1 MKPTQ
6 SFFKDSMKIDDVVLA
21 IEKVMSQNHDKLLK
35 INPNGMGSITGTWGG
50 ITYVLGLNKGR
61 IGQFYPL

>member
-1 MKPTQ
+1 MN
-6 SFFKDSMKIDDVVLA
+6 IDDVTLA

-35 INPNGMGSITGTWGG
+35 ISPNGMGQITGMWGG
-50 ITYVLGLNKGR
+50 KTYVLGLNKGR